1 MQLNTDDN
9 KIMLFSLND
18 ETGIYIWTNGI
29 YKIEPDATGI
39 QTILIVQTYDDIL
52 HPHPDSEPLEM
63 YEDITEK
70 EFLTALGIL

>member
-9 KIMLFSLND
+9 KIMSFSLND

-39 QTILIVQTYDDIL
+39 QAIHIVQTYDDIL
-52 HPHPDSEPLEM
+52 HSPLPLLM
-63 YEDITEK
+63 RYEDITEK

>member
-39 QTILIVQTYDDIL
+39 QAIHIVQTYYTV
-52 HPHPDSEPLEM
+52 HLEM